1 MTKLVLAQTSATFS
15 PIPLDATDTTMGE
28 WMDSNHAVLGAA
40 PWDIDGVS
48 IVNMKWV
55 DLVDDLKHYRV

>member
-1 MTKLVLAQTSATFS
+1 MAKLILAQTSATLS
-15 PIPLDATDTTMGE
+15 PIPLDTTNTTMGE
-28 WMDSNHAVLGAA
+28 WMDSNNAVLGAA
-40 PWDIDGVS
+40 PRYIDGVS